1 MRHFI
6 VVGAGI
12 AGLNAARHLQRAGC
26 AVTVFE
32 AARAPGGRILS
43 VPFHGRT
50 IECGAQFV
58 SSRYRYVLPLLQE
71 AGLSSRLR
79 KTSAVAALQREQDF
93 HAVHSKRPWTLAT
106 AGQLTWSETWQMLR
120 GGFASARDARG
131 IDPSHYA
138 SLAALDEADA
148 QDWAAR
154 VFGGA
159 ATRYVFEPMVH
170 GLYFHRLKGTSR
182 ALLAALSAF
191 RGADT
196 LTVEGGWQALP
207 RAMAASLDVRYGANV
222 EQVAETLDGV
232 RLCVNGEWVSADG
245 AVLATP
251 AHATRAWLP
260 RPTLGEAA
268 VLDATYAPSIHVALG
283 LSPSWSAPKV
293 FAQAYGALFSPV
305 EGGPLAALTFQPGA
319 GRGDGPIVCAMFGEQ
334 AAMRAMPQSNDM
346 LIRLA
351 IEAMAA
357 HLPGVERAVVSAHAQ
372 RWAAA
377 EPRSPVGRARAI
389 AAYRATLGRDRRI
402 VLAGDYLG
410 SPWTD
415 GAAESG
421 HWAAGHLLAVRLPRA
436 ERATLARTVA

>member
-12 AGLNAARHLQRAGC
+12 AGLNAARHLQQAGC

-58 SSRYRYVLPLLQE
+58 SSRYRHVLPLLHE
-71 AGLSSRLR
+71 AGLSSRLH
-79 KTSAVAALQREQDF
+79 KTSAVAALQRGQDF
-93 HAVHSKRPWTLAT
+93 RAVHSKRPWSLAT
-106 AGQLTWSETWQMLR
+106 TGQLTCGETWQMLR
-120 GGFASARDARG
+120 GGFAQAREARG
-131 IDPSHYA
+131 IDPNHYA
-138 SLAALDEADA
+138 SLAAFDDADA
-148 QDWAAR
+148 QDWATR

-182 ALLAALSAF
+182 ALLAALGAF

-196 LTVEGGWQALP
+196 LIVEGGWQALP

-222 EQVAETLDGV
+222 EQVAETSEGV
-232 RLCVNGEWVSADG
+232 RLCVNGEWISADG
-245 AVLATP
+245 VVLATP

-260 RPTLGEAA
+260 HPTLGEAA

-305 EGGPLAALTFQPGA
+305 EGGPLAALTFQHSA
-319 GRGDGPIVCAMFGEQ
+319 GRGDGPVVCAMFGEQ
-334 AAMRAMPQSNDM
+334 AATRTMPQNDDT
-346 LIRLA
+346 LIRSA
-351 IEAMAA
+351 TEAMAM
-357 HLPGVERAVVSAHAQ
+357 HLPGLERAVVSAHVQ

-421 HWAAGHLLAVRLPRA
+421 HWAAGHLLAARIPQA
-436 ERATLARTVA
+436 ERAALARSMA

>member
-12 AGLNAARHLQRAGC
+12 AGLNAARHLQRAAC

-32 AARAPGGRILS
+32 VARASGGRILS
-43 VPFHGRT
+43 LPFHGHT

-58 SSRYRYVLPLLQE
+58 SSRYRHVLPLLHE
-71 AGLSSRLR
+71 AVLSSRLH
-79 KTSAVAALQREQDF
+79 KTSAVAALQRGQDF
-93 HAVHSKRPWTLAT
+93 RAVHSKRPWTLAT
-106 AGQLTWSETWQMLR
+106 TGQLTWGETWQMLR
-120 GGFASARDARG
+120 GGFAPAREARG
-131 IDPSHYA
+131 IDPNHYA
-138 SLAALDEADA
+138 SLAAFDDADA
-148 QDWAAR
+148 QDWATR
-154 VFGGA
+154 VFGGG

-182 ALLAALSAF
+182 ALLAALGAF

-196 LTVEGGWQALP
+196 LIVEGGWQALP

-222 EQVAETLDGV
+222 EQVVETPDGV
-232 RLCVNGEWVSADG
+232 RLCVNGEWINADG

-251 AHATRAWLP
+251 AHATRAWFP

-283 LSPSWSAPKV
+283 LSPSWSAPEV
-293 FAQAYGALFSPV
+293 FAQAYGALYSPV
-305 EGGPLAALTFQPGA
+305 EGGPLAALTFQHGA

-334 AAMRAMPQSNDM
+334 AATRTMPKNDAM
-346 LIRLA
+346 LIRFA
-351 IEAMAA
+351 TEAMAA
-357 HLPGVERAVVSAHAQ
+357 HLPGLERAVVSAHVQ

-421 HWAAGHLLAVRLPRA
+421 QWAASHLLAARIPQA
-436 ERATLARTVA
+436 ERAALARTVA

>member
-12 AGLNAARHLQRAGC
+12 AGLNAARHLQRAAC

-32 AARAPGGRILS
+32 VARAPGGRILS
-43 VPFHGRT
+43 LPFHGHT

-58 SSRYRYVLPLLQE
+58 SSRYRHVLPLLHE
-71 AGLSSRLR
+71 AGLSSRLH
-79 KTSAVAALQREQDF
+79 KTSAVAALQRGQDF
-93 HAVHSKRPWTLAT
+93 RAVHSKRPWTLAT
-106 AGQLTWSETWQMLR
+106 TGQLTWGETWQMLR
-120 GGFASARDARG
+120 GGFAPAREARG
-131 IDPSHYA
+131 IDPNHYA
-138 SLAALDEADA
+138 SLAAFDDADA
-148 QDWAAR
+148 QDWATR
-154 VFGGA
+154 VFGGG

-182 ALLAALSAF
+182 ALLAALGAF

-196 LTVEGGWQALP
+196 LIVEGGWQALP

-222 EQVAETLDGV
+222 EQVVETPDGV
-232 RLCVNGEWVSADG
+232 RLCVNGEWINADG

-251 AHATRAWLP
+251 AHATRAWFP

-283 LSPSWSAPKV
+283 LSPSWSAPEV
-293 FAQAYGALFSPV
+293 FAQAYGALYSPV
-305 EGGPLAALTFQPGA
+305 EGGPLAALTFQHGA

-334 AAMRAMPQSNDM
+334 AATRTMPKNDAM
-346 LIRLA
+346 LIRFA
-351 IEAMAA
+351 TEAMAA
-357 HLPGVERAVVSAHAQ
+357 HLPGLERAVVSAHVQ

-421 HWAAGHLLAVRLPRA
+421 QWAASHLLAARIPQA
-436 ERATLARTVA
+436 ERAALARTVA

>member
-1 MRHFI
+1 MRNFI
-6 VVGAGI
+6 VIGAGV

-32 AARAPGGRILS
+32 VARAPGGRILS
-43 VPFHGRT
+43 VPFHGYT

-58 SSRYRYVLPLLQE
+58 SSRYRHVLPLLHE
-71 AGLSSRLR
+71 AGLSSRLH
-79 KTSAVAALQREQDF
+79 KTSAVAALQRGQDF
-93 HAVHSKRPWTLAT
+93 RAVHSKRPWTLAT
-106 AGQLTWSETWQMLR
+106 TGQLTWGETWQMLR
-120 GGFASARDARG
+120 GGFAPAREARG
-131 IDPSHYA
+131 IDPNHYA
-138 SLAALDEADA
+138 SLAAFDDADA
-148 QDWAAR
+148 QDWATR
-154 VFGGA
+154 VFGSG

-182 ALLAALSAF
+182 ALLAALGAF

-196 LTVEGGWQALP
+196 LIVEGGWQALP

-222 EQVAETLDGV
+222 EQVVETPDGV
-232 RLCVNGEWVSADG
+232 RLCVNGEWINADG

-251 AHATRAWLP
+251 AHATRAWFP

-283 LSPSWSAPKV
+283 LSPSWSAPEV
-293 FAQAYGALFSPV
+293 FAQAYGALYSPV
-305 EGGPLAALTFQPGA
+305 EGGPLAALTFQHGA

-334 AAMRAMPQSNDM
+334 AATRAMPKNDAM
-346 LIRLA
+346 LIRFA
-351 IEAMAA
+351 TEAMAA
-357 HLPGVERAVVSAHAQ
+357 HLPGLERAVVSAHVQ

-421 HWAAGHLLAVRLPRA
+421 QWAASHLLAARIPQA
-436 ERATLARTVA
+436 ERAALARTVA

>member
-12 AGLNAARHLQRAGC
+12 AGLNSARHLQRAGC

-43 VPFHGRT
+43 VPFHGYT

-58 SSRYRYVLPLLQE
+58 SSRYRHVLPLLHE
-71 AGLSSRLR
+71 AGLSSRLH
-79 KTSAVAALQREQDF
+79 KTSAVAALERGQDF
-93 HAVHSKRPWTLAT
+93 RAVHSKRPWTLAT
-106 AGQLTWSETWQMLR
+106 TGQLTWGETWQMLR
-120 GGFASARDARG
+120 GGFAPAREARG
-131 IDPSHYA
+131 IDPNHYA
-138 SLAALDEADA
+138 SLAAFDDADA
-148 QDWAAR
+148 HDWATR
-154 VFGGA
+154 VFGGG

-182 ALLAALSAF
+182 ALLAALGAF

-196 LTVEGGWQALP
+196 LIVEGGWQALP

-222 EQVAETLDGV
+222 EQVVETPDGV
-232 RLCVNGEWVSADG
+232 RLCVNGDWINADG

-260 RPTLGEAA
+260 RPSLGEAA

-283 LSPSWSAPKV
+283 LSPSWSAPKA
-293 FAQAYGALFSPV
+293 FAQAYGALYSTV
-305 EGGPLAALTFQPGA
+305 EGGHLAGLTFQHGA

-334 AAMRAMPQSNDM
+334 AATRSMPQSDAM
-346 LIRLA
+346 LIRFA
-351 IEAMAA
+351 TEAMAA
-357 HLPGVERAVVSAHAQ
+357 HLPGLERAVVSAHVQ

-421 HWAAGHLLAVRLPRA
+421 QWAAGHLLAARILQA
-436 ERATLARTVA
+436 ERAALARTVA

>member
-12 AGLNAARHLQRAGC
+12 AGLNAARHLQQAGC

-43 VPFHGRT
+43 VPFHGHT

-58 SSRYRYVLPLLQE
+58 SSRYRHVLPLLHE
-71 AGLSSRLR
+71 AGLSSRLH
-79 KTSAVAALQREQDF
+79 KTSAVAALQRGQGF
-93 HAVHSKRPWTLAT
+93 RAVHSKRPWTLAT
-106 AGQLTWSETWQMLR
+106 TGQLTWGATWQMLR
-120 GGFASARDARG
+120 GGFAPAREARG
-131 IDPSHYA
+131 IDPNHYA
-138 SLAALDEADA
+138 SLAAFDDADA
-148 QDWAAR
+148 QDWATR

-182 ALLAALSAF
+182 ALLAALGAF

-196 LTVEGGWQALP
+196 LIVEGGWQALP

-222 EQVAETLDGV
+222 EQVAETPDGV
-232 RLCVNGEWVSADG
+232 RLCVNGEWISADG

-305 EGGPLAALTFQPGA
+305 EGGPLAALTFQHGA
-319 GRGDGPIVCAMFGEQ
+319 GRGDGPVVCAMFGEQ
-334 AAMRAMPQSNDM
+334 AATRAMPQSDDT
-346 LIRLA
+346 LIRFA
-351 IEAMAA
+351 TEAMAA
-357 HLPGVERAVVSAHAQ
+357 HLPDLERAVVSAHVQ

-421 HWAAGHLLAVRLPRA
+421 HWAAGRLLAARIPQA
-436 ERATLARTVA
+436 ERAALARSMA